1 MESCLTMVNGPKT
14 CSMEWEHYNLKM
26 DHCIKFLLLRVKNLD
41 MEFIH
46 GKINQYIKG
55 TSYKTIWKVKA
66 NLNGQM
72 VGSIKV
78 NGKRTSSMVTEC
90 INYMMEE
97 SMEDIGRII
106 KDLVTE
112 FKFGQMEDNTMENG
126 KINKNIKFTKNGMMI

>member
-1 MESCLTMVNGPKT
+1 
-14 CSMEWEHYNLKM
+14 MEWEHYNLKM
-26 DHCIKFLLLRVKNLD
+26 DHCTKVLLLRERNQD
-41 MEFIH
+41 MEFTH
-46 GKINQYIKG
+46 GWINQYIKD
-55 TSYKTIWKVKA
+55 TSYKTIWKVKD

-106 KDLVTE
+106 KDMVTE
-112 FKFGQMEDNTMENG
+112 FKFGQMEDNTMESG
-126 KINKNIKFTKNGMMI
+126 KIICNMKMANLNLEMDQ